1 MDALGPSAS
10 RCAGSRSSGTMVANI
25 IVDPLSPQKKTR
37 SIGRTRV
44 GHTHGSTIVDHT
56 SIYNFQISLYWPSL
70 SSFSCPSIARAL
82 SL

>member
-25 IVDPLSPQKKTR
+25 IVDPLSPQKKPR

-56 SIYNFQISLYWPSL
+56 SIYNFQISALPLYSL
-70 SSFSCPSIARAL
+70 L
-82 SL
+82 SLFYLVLL